1 MNIDLAPTFLEM
13 AGLLSTPGQMDG
25 LSLAPFFSPASN
37 QTWGRST
44 ILVEHQGEYHENTPG
59 CPQFRRQNMAVW
71 LKSGKVFFQMIIGL
85 KI

>member
-13 AGLLSTPGQMDG
+13 AGLPSTPGQMDG
-25 LSLAPFFSPASN
+25 LSLAPFFSSASN

-71 LKSGKVFFQMIIGL
+71 LKSGKVFFQMIIWL